1 MIKVIMLLMTCQLKD
16 IANNVTQKPYK
27 EMNKRLY
34 TAPATEIVAVRIQSQ
49 LLAGSTVGIE
59 NNKVD
64 GNDAYGKGASWDDED
79 M

>member
-1 MIKVIMLLMTCQLKD
+1 
-16 IANNVTQKPYK
+16 
-27 EMNKRLY
+27 MNKRLY

-59 NNKVD
+59 NKEVD
-64 GNDAYGKGASWDDED
+64 GNDAFGKGASWDDED

>member
-1 MIKVIMLLMTCQLKD
+1 
-16 IANNVTQKPYK
+16 
-27 EMNKRLY
+27 MNKRLY

-59 NNKVD
+59 NKKVD
-64 GNDAYGKGASWDDED
+64 GNDAFGKGASWDDED